1 MPLLTRR
8 IIDPPRTINL
18 KAPAPTMK
26 KLLALSLLAGLTLNS
41 YGGGILTDD
50 FSYPNGGIVTNST
63 WVTNSGTLGTMLV
76 DNGQLVISSSRSEDI
91 ARELSGSPYAVDG
104 AVQNLYASFK
114 INCTGLPST
123 SGGYLAH
130 FTGTNSSG
138 SLTGF
143 RGRLWLSTTDPTGTA
158 APIGTFY
165 VGIANSSAGN
175 NKSGQLPTPLNTNQ
189 TYTVVIRYN
198 VGVASATV
206 WVNPTAES
214 ETGVTASDAVTA
226 TDLIAITH
234 FSFRQASGVGN
245 PVLID
250 DLRVGTS
257 FGDVVGANN
266 SPTVSGVAEQHLAA
280 NGTTGPLDFTVSDA
294 ETPAANLVITT
305 DSSNTSLIPNTPASI
320 TLGGSGENRTITVTP
335 LAGAQGLATITIH
348 VSDGQLTS
356 DTSFKVYVGKPSIS
370 AIADQMTPTNTPTAA
385 IPFTVDDVE
394 TPNALTVTATSA
406 NEALIANSK
415 IQLSGTGMA
424 RTIKLT
430 PETDA
435 AGASLITVTV
445 DDGTLTSSSSFF
457 VTVYPKLGGLYT
469 NEFSY
474 ENGALPLV
482 SASEWLGYSA
492 QDSNDC
498 YVVNSQLVLY
508 PTNYMDVHAY
518 FDNTGI
524 QPSSGTLLF
533 SKMKVKLDTLPR
545 GSSGAYFT
553 FFKDTGTSN
562 FKARVYALTN
572 GAAAGTYRLAIAN
585 AAASPSAVLP
595 VDLNLGQEY
604 TVVTRYNVATGR
616 STLWVDPRYETDPSA
631 TATDNSSAIAILAI
645 AFRQD
650 SSMGITTVDDL
661 VIGTSF
667 ADVVPFVPA
676 PTPIPLAINW
686 LDGKA
691 VLSWTDSSF
700 KLQSATTVNGTFSD
714 VDNATSPYTN
724 TASAPLFFR
733 LKY

>member
-1 MPLLTRR
+1 
-8 IIDPPRTINL
+8 
-18 KAPAPTMK
+18 MK
-26 KLLALSLLAGLTLNS
+26 KLLALSLLAGLALNS
-41 YGGGILTDD
+41 QGGTILTED
-50 FSYPNGGIVTNST
+50 FSYPNGGIVSNST
-63 WVTNSGTLGTMLV
+63 WVSSSGTAGTMLV
-76 DNGQLVISSSRSEDI
+76 TNEQLVVSSARTEDI
-91 ARELSGSPYAVDG
+91 ARELSGSPYTTDG

-114 INCTGLPST
+114 IKCTTLPT
-123 SGGYLAH
+123 ASGGYVAH
-130 FTGTNSSG
+130 FTGTNNFG
-138 SLTGF
+138 PLTGH
-143 RGRLWLSTTDPTGTA
+143 RSRVWVSTKDPTDAA
-158 APIGTFY
+158 APAGTFY
-165 VGIANSSAGN
+165 VGVVNSGGDY
-175 NKSGQLPTPLNTNQ
+175 KSGQWPTALNTNQ

-198 VGVASATV
+198 VATATSTI
-206 WVNPTAES
+206 WVDPTAES
-214 ETGVTASDAVTA
+214 QTGVTASDVGTS
-226 TDLIAITH
+226 DIISITH
-234 FSFRQASGVGN
+234 FGFRQGN
-245 PVLID
+245 SVINLMWMD

-266 SPTVSGVAEQHLAA
+266 SPSVSGVAEQHLAA
-280 NGTTGPLDFTVSDA
+280 NGSTGPLDFTVSDA
-294 ETPAANLVITT
+294 ETPAANLVITA
-305 DSSNTSLIPNTPASI
+305 DSSNTSLVPNTPANI

-335 LAGAQGLATITIH
+335 VAGAQGLATVTVH

-370 AIADQMTPTNTPTAA
+370 VIADQMTPTNTPTAA

-394 TPNALTVTATSA
+394 TPNALTVTATST

-415 IQLSGTGMA
+415 IQIAGTGTA

-445 DDGTLTSSSSFF
+445 DDGTLTSSSAFL
-457 VTVYPKLGGLYT
+457 VTVYPKLGALYT
-469 NEFSY
+469 NEFNY
-474 ENGALPLV
+474 DDGVLPLV
-482 SASEWLGYSA
+482 SASAWLDYSA
-492 QDSNDC
+492 RDSNDC

-508 PTNYMDVHAY
+508 PTNAMDVHAY

-545 GSSGAYFT
+545 GNSGAYFT
-553 FFKDTGTSN
+553 FFKDSGTSN

-604 TVVTRYNVATGR
+604 IVVTRYNVATGR

-650 SSMGITTVDDL
+650 SSMGITTIDDL

-667 ADVVPFVPA
+667 TDVVPFVAA
-676 PTPIPLAINW
+676 PNPIPLAINW
-686 LDGKA
+686 VEGKA
-691 VLSWTDSSF
+691 VLSWTDSAF

-714 VDNATSPYTN
+714 VANATSPYTN